1 MFWSLALLN
10 LGCLLRVS
18 MEPLAYELDWQTAWK
33 LLPVSAVI
41 ELTAVT
47 LFAVNLVG
55 TLMQRP
61 AHLRQLSDPVSNQGG
76 TP

>member
-10 LGCLLRVS
+10 LGCLVRIG
-18 MEPLAYELDWQTAWK
+18 MEPLAYERDWQIAWM

-47 LFAVNLVG
+47 LVALNRVG

-61 AHLRQLSDPVSNQGG
+61 AHFRQTSDRLQMPGASE
-76 TP
+76 